1 MLQRYAQFS
10 FGDVNG
16 VRTVYQ
22 CIESATDPDGSSGEW
37 VLCPDHV
44 GPGWTSADG
53 GITYEAQVVVAPVV
67 PQHATKQA
75 FQNRFPLAA
84 NGVSTKWDLMSLFLN
99 SDSYAASLG
108 VTGQPM
114 HELRML
120 ITTGVN
126 RLNAS
131 PYVDM
136 APTGKAAALT
146 ALMMQSF
153 VPVAFRLS
161 AGERETMLD
170 TPLDDSERYE
180 G

>member
-1 MLQRYAQFS
+1 MNRYAELT
-10 FGDVNG
+10 GPNGNG
-16 VRTVYQ
+16 VRTVANV
-22 CIESATDPDGSSGEW
+22 ISADTMPGAQHGTW
-37 VLCPDHV
+37 YLCGNA
-44 GPGWTSADG
+44 GPGWTTTDTV
-53 GITYEAQVVVAPVV
+53 TYTAPVVVASVV

-84 NGVSTKWDLMSLFLN
+84 NGVSTKWDLMTLFLN

-161 AGERETMLD
+161 AGEREIMLD

>member
-1 MLQRYAQFS
+1 MQRYAQFS
-10 FGDVNG
+10 FGDVQG

-22 CIESATDPDGSSGEW
+22 CIESETDPDGINGEW
-37 VLCPDHV
+37 VLCPAHV
-44 GPGWTSADG
+44 GPGFTSADG
-53 GITYEAQVVVAPVV
+53 GVTYEAPVFVAPVV
-67 PQHATKQA
+67 LQHATKQA

-84 NGVSTKWDLMSLFLN
+84 NGVSTKWDLMTLFLN

-108 VTGQPM
+108 VTGTAM
-114 HELRML
+114 HELRLL

-136 APTGKAAALT
+136 SPEGKAAALT
-146 ALMMQSF
+146 LLMMQSF

-161 AGERETMLD
+161 AGERETMFD